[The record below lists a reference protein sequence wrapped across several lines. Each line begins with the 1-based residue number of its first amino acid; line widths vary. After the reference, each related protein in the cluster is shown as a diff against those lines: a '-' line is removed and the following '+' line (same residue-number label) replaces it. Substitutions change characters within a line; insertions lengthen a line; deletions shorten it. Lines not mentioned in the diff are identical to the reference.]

1 MANLVENLSI
11 KVALT
16 NTCNFKCMYCMGSET
31 VPYSELISKMEDFRV
46 APLETGNISTDQLLN
61 VLRAFR
67 QEGFQSIRPT
77 GGEPTIR
84 KDWDRIVNE
93 AADMGYK
100 GVDITTNGATL
111 SWYLKNHEG
120 KLPYGLS
127 TVKVSLDTCDPD
139 EFRKITG
146 GGDRYKV
153 MRGVEEIADQVW
165 VRANTVLLRSNATPK
180 KLSSLLNFAQKLR
193 MKQVQFLDLVY
204 YPNMPG
210 ADPTFWEKEFIAFPE
225 FQKVMEQ
232 ITPGIQFEQAAGQFG
247 VNFHKATL
255 DGLVITFKDST
266 STMRDAMCETC
277 PVYCQEGRCLVRVG
291 TDGNVTFC
299 PDYQGELWHFNG
311 PESLQNGTFSRN
323 TGIIKQI
330 VRGSRRTRTIEIFA
344 KRHNLRLPKDV

>member
-1 MANLVENLSI
+1 
-11 KVALT
+11 
-16 NTCNFKCMYCMGSET
+16 
-31 VPYSELISKMEDFRV
+31 MEDFRV

-61 VLRAFR
+61 VLQAFK

-84 KDWDRIVNE
+84 RDWDRIVNE

-111 SWYLKNHEG
+111 SWYVKHHEG
-120 KLPYGLS
+120 KLPSGLS
-127 TVKVSLDTCDPD
+127 TVKVSLDTCDPE

-146 GGDRYKV
+146 GGDLSKV

-165 VRANTVLLRSNATPK
+165 VRANTVLLRSNATPEK
-180 KLSSLLNFAQKLR
+180 ISSLLNFAQNLG

-210 ADPTFWEKEFIAFPE
+210 ADPSFWEKEFIAFPE
-225 FQKVMEQ
+225 FKSIMEQ
-232 ITPGIQFEQAAGQFG
+232 IVPGIHFEQASGQFG

-255 DGLVITFKDST
+255 DNGLVITFKDST
-266 STMRDAMCETC
+266 STMRDPMCETC

-311 PESLQNGTFSRN
+311 PESIKDGTFSEN
-323 TGIIKQI
+323 ADTIKQI
-330 VRGSRRTRTIEIFA
+330 VQNSERKRTIEIFA
-344 KRHNLRLPKDV
+344 ERHNLRLPEQV